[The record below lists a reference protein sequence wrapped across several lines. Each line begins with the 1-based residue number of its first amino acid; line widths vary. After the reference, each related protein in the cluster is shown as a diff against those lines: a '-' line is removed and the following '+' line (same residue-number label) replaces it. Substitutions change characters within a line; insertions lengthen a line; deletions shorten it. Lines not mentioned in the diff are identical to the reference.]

1 MTWLPIE
8 VYGLNIHKH
17 FLPLVVTLGFLQSTL
32 EALISRF
39 KAGLKKP
46 IGDITVNTPI
56 FYTGYKN
63 LDIARCSYLLKR
75 VYVVNFG
82 QSNFQ
87 KGASSKVCAASQ
99 PQIDPLTQC
108 QTAKTCSTNCRRHT
122 VYINCFDCPPSFFTS
137 CRGHEVF

>member
-1 MTWLPIE
+1 MASTYI
-8 VYGLNIHKH
+8 NIFFPSWSH
-17 FLPLVVTLGFLQSTL
+17 LVFCNQHWKLSFRG
-32 EALISRF
+32 F